1 MIKQKIK
8 PDFDVILFDL
18 GGVLVELGEHAIP
31 TSWLGGKTLNSQ
43 DWFHSPIAL
52 QFEKGQISSDEF
64 ASALIKKFRLNVSRN
79 EVITAFTAWPK
90 GVFPEVPKLL
100 SELQKD
106 YKLAVLSNSNE
117 CHWPR
122 ILDEFKF
129 GQTID
134 TLFSS
139 HLINLAKPDPLAF
152 KHVLGSLDIKAS
164 KVLFFDDNLANIN
177 IANSLGIESIHV
189 NDAKGVVDYFAL

>member
-1 MIKQKIK
+1 MKL
-8 PDFDVILFDL
+8 DFEVILFDL

-31 TSWLGGKTLNSQ
+31 ISWLGEKTLNSQ

-64 ASALIKKFRLNVSRN
+64 ASALIKEFELNVGID

-90 GVFPEVPKLL
+90 GVFSEVPKLL
-100 SELQKD
+100 NTLQKN

-122 ILDEFKF
+122 ILGEFNF
-129 GQTID
+129 SLTID
-134 TLFSS
+134 ELFSS
-139 HLINLAKPDPLAF
+139 HLIHLAKPDPLAF
-152 KHVLGSLDIKAS
+152 KTVLASLDVKAD
-164 KVLFFDDNLANIN
+164 KVLFFDDNLANIRA
-177 IANSLGIESIHV
+177 ANALGIKSIQV
-189 NDAKGVVDYFAL
+189 TNAKEVVDYFTL